1 MDGPSGDRQPP
12 ESTERLTAGQLRD
25 LASNPELSDS
35 CYGFLHNMRSTIA
48 YWQRAKMDLLSMF
61 KTLGAP
67 TYFITLTADDMNW
80 PDLLFVLATRA
91 GMEVTEESVCDL
103 TAEQKHRL
111 LLNDPVTTARHFSQR
126 F

>member
-1 MDGPSGDRQPP
+1 MLNYFQSHPLSEDNRWASHIPP
-12 ESTERLTAGQLRD
+12 ESRECLTAGQLRD

-35 CYGFLHNMRSTIA
+35 CYGFLHNMRFTIA

-80 PDLLFVLATRA
+80 PDLLFVLATQA
-91 GMEVTEESVCDL
+91 GMEVTEESV
-103 TAEQKHRL
+103 
-111 LLNDPVTTARHFSQR
+111 S
-126 F
+126 